1 MSNAQE
7 RKQAL
12 IDNNVI
18 TDVLPGNL
26 DLSYDLTVK
35 WPNTT
40 LEKPGEELSRRDTQ
54 PEPTLDLNP
63 TPSEPLSNLVLI
75 MSDPDLMMNDDTYF
89 GQVRHWLVTN
99 VSTKSDGSLSISE
112 GSSLSPYVGPSPLPN
127 YVYSRPHR
135 YIFILAS
142 APGTVN
148 ITNNDFRE
156 LQNA

>member
-63 TPSEPLSNLVLI
+63 T
-75 MSDPDLMMNDDTYF
+75 
-89 GQVRHWLVTN
+89 VRIVT
-99 VSTKSDGSLSISE
+99 
-112 GSSLSPYVGPSPLPN
+112 P
-127 YVYSRPHR
+127 
-135 YIFILAS
+135 
-142 APGTVN
+142 
-148 ITNNDFRE
+148 
-156 LQNA
+156 